1 MKYKVVGKMA
11 RRKRTSLIED
21 LFELFFELTAMFWQV
36 GATITC
42 LLFIAGI
49 YSVDTL
55 IINYTPSTQII
66 AQIIKN
72 IPWVLYLI
80 PTMIFLLCLVFGI
93 ATYSAYKK
101 QNFY

>member
-1 MKYKVVGKMA
+1 MA

-21 LFELFFELTAMFWQV
+21 LLELFFELTAMYWQI
-36 GATITC
+36 GTTITC
-42 LLFIAGI
+42 LLFMGGL

-55 IINYTPSTQII
+55 IINYSPSTELI

-72 IPWVLYLI
+72 IPWVIYLL
-80 PTMIFLLCLVFGI
+80 PMMMFFLCFVFGV

>member
-1 MKYKVVGKMA
+1 MA
-11 RRKRTSLIED
+11 RRKRTNLIED
-21 LFELFFELTAMFWQV
+21 LLELFFELTAMFWQA

-42 LLFIAGI
+42 LLFIAGL
-49 YSVDTL
+49 YSVDAL
-55 IINYTPSTQII
+55 IINYTPSTEII
-66 AQIIKN
+66 SQIIKN

-80 PTMIFLLCLVFGI
+80 PTMIFLLCLVFGM